1 MPDNQTKR
9 PRLAPLTTNRQ
20 PYTAAMNEPQP
31 PLFIFRHAVDFPSQ
45 QAYALQVA
53 LNVYALADAGAEV
66 WLSFSHWTVRT
77 IEEALA
83 AFGLKPHPRIKMLRW
98 PRFTRGLRAWTGPLF
113 RWVIRR
119 KLRKVAARRPV
130 FYILDKGANFE
141 TILDLAKIR
150 DALNARIVLESHVQ
164 QADYL
169 TNKLEAD
176 GPKDEAEIAKWA
188 RVAELERR
196 AVKAVDLLIGVSE
209 ALREK
214 LCTSAGRTASSVVL
228 RNGSIPS
235 PVPDTPLSA
244 RRGVVY
250 LGHPYRSKGVDD
262 LIAAMARI
270 PGVPLKVV
278 GCRNQEDTDKVMGW
292 ATGQGVRDRVTVT
305 GFMPN
310 AQVFGELA
318 TARVGVV
325 PLQHGDGSPMKAFEY
340 LAAGLPVVA
349 TDVPA
354 NQEIIRESG
363 GGTLVPPHN
372 PEALA
377 TAIREVLE
385 NDAVAETYR
394 ASGMAWIRENTWQ
407 RRAERLIAELERVP
421 APGDKA

>member
-1 MPDNQTKR
+1 MTQ
-9 PRLAPLTTNRQ
+9 
-20 PYTAAMNEPQP
+20 PQP

-66 WLSFSHWTVRT
+66 WLSFSHWTVGT

-83 AFGLKPHPRIKMLRW
+83 EFGLKPHPRIKMLPW
-98 PRFTRGLRAWTGPLF
+98 PRMTRGLRQWKGGLF
-113 RWVIRR
+113 RWMIKH
-119 KLRKVAARRPV
+119 KLRGVRARRPV

-164 QADYL
+164 QADYY
-169 TNKLEAD
+169 TAKTAAE
-176 GPKDEAEIAKWA
+176 GPKDEAELGKWK
-188 RVAELERR
+188 RVADLERE
-196 AVKAVDLLIGVSE
+196 AVKAVDLLVGVSE

-214 LCTSAGRTASSVVL
+214 LCQTAGRDAPSVVL

-235 PVPDTPLSA
+235 PVPDTPLRE

-278 GCRNQEDTDKVMGW
+278 GCRNQEDTDKVMSW
-292 ATGQGVRDRVTVT
+292 ATDHGVRDRVTVT

-363 GGTLVPPHN
+363 GGRLVPPHN
-372 PEALA
+372 PETLA
-377 TAIREVLE
+377 SAIREVLE
-385 NDAVAETYR
+385 NDSIAETYR
-394 ASGMAWIRENTWQ
+394 ASGTAWIRENTWQ
-407 RRAERLIAELERVP
+407 RRAERLIAEVERIP
-421 APGDKA
+421 APGDKT

>member
-1 MPDNQTKR
+1 MNQ
-9 PRLAPLTTNRQ
+9 
-20 PYTAAMNEPQP
+20 PQP

-66 WLSFSHWTVRT
+66 WLSFSHWTADT

-83 AFGLKPHPRIKMLRW
+83 EFGLKPHPRIKMLQW
-98 PRFTRGLRAWTGPLF
+98 PRLTRGLRQWKGGLF
-113 RWVIRR
+113 RWMIKR
-119 KLRKVAARRPV
+119 KLRGVRARRPV

-164 QADYL
+164 QADYY
-169 TNKLEAD
+169 TSKAAAD
-176 GPKDEAEIAKWA
+176 GPKDEAELGKWK
-188 RVAELERR
+188 RVADLERE
-196 AVKAVDLLIGVSE
+196 AVKAVDLLVGVSE

-214 LCTSAGRTASSVVL
+214 LCQTAGRSAPSVVL

-235 PVPDTPLSA
+235 PVPDTPLRE

-278 GCRNQEDTDKVMGW
+278 GCRNQEDTDKVMAW
-292 ATGQGVRDRVTVT
+292 ATDHGVRDRVTVT

-310 AQVFGELA
+310 AQVFGELS

-340 LAAGLPVVA
+340 LAAGLAVVA

-363 GGTLVPPHN
+363 GGRLVPPHN
-372 PEALA
+372 PETLA
-377 TAIREVLE
+377 AAIREVLE
-385 NDAVAETYR
+385 NDSVAEAYR
-394 ASGMAWIRENTWQ
+394 ASGTAWIRENTWQ
-407 RRAERLIAELERVP
+407 RRAERLIAEVERIP
-421 APGDKA
+421 APGDKT